1 MPKVCHQ
8 WGFPV
13 SGASGHLLA
22 ALACRTGGCSLRR
35 SEPPAAAGVPVEL
48 ARGPASADARRTW
61 ARGQH
66 SDRTARLS
74 GIPRSGKIAG
84 IMPKAATPNAKSES
98 PRCPLGTGKPRAF
111 GDFRPART
119 HLPLSAVSVL
129 PTASFDVR
137 AKIIDSGFLVEGSV
151 NQSKIRSPAKI

>member
-1 MPKVCHQ
+1 M
-8 WGFPV
+8 
-13 SGASGHLLA
+13 
-22 ALACRTGGCSLRR
+22 
-35 SEPPAAAGVPVEL
+35 EL
-48 ARGPASADARRTW
+48 ARGPAPADARRTW

-84 IMPKAATPNAKSES
+84 IMPKAAPQNAKNES

-137 AKIIDSGFLVEGSV
+137 AKIFDSGFLVEGSV
-151 NQSKIRSPAKI
+151 NQFKIRSPAKSAVSWRVSYPKAWCEAGEGTQEPSMLSPTRSRSPLGPGAHHQ

>member
-1 MPKVCHQ
+1 
-8 WGFPV
+8 
-13 SGASGHLLA
+13 
-22 ALACRTGGCSLRR
+22 
-35 SEPPAAAGVPVEL
+35 VEL
-48 ARGPASADARRTW
+48 ARGPAPADARRTW

-84 IMPKAATPNAKSES
+84 IMPKAAPPNAKNES

-111 GDFRPART
+111 GDLRPARS

-137 AKIIDSGFLVEGSV
+137 AKIFDSGFLVEGSV
-151 NQSKIRSPAKI
+151 NQFKIRSPAKSAVSWRVSYPKA